1 MKNKAEIR
9 ETLLKGGEDYETAP
23 LVKEATSMI
32 NGGKIR
38 YWWNPVRKIVESYGS
53 GPGWIDQG
61 VSEHDLED
69 AVSYLWKERRY
80 VRKVEEV
87 A

>member
-9 ETLLKGGEDYETAP
+9 ETLLNGSEIRT
-23 LVKEATSMI
+23 EATSMV
-32 NGGKIR
+32 NGGTIR
-38 YWWNPVRKIVESYGS
+38 WNWNARKEVVESYGS
-53 GPGWIDQG
+53 GPGWCDQG

-69 AVSYLWKERRY
+69 AVSYLWTQ
-80 VRKVEEV
+80 RKYILPEV

>member
-9 ETLLKGGEDYETAP
+9 EILMNGGEDYETAS
-23 LVKEATSMI
+23 LVKEATSMV

-38 YWWNPVRKIVESYGS
+38 YWWNPEKELVESYGS
-53 GPGWIDQG
+53 GPGWCDQG
-61 VSEHDLED
+61 VSEHCLDEI
-69 AVSYLWKERRY
+69 VSYLWKERRY